1 MISSLPAPLPLQ
13 GYRVMI
19 LTSLNLSG
27 SSYLFVPSSLVLR
40 LRGKISLEVVEL

>member
-19 LTSLNLSG
+19 LTSLISG
-27 SSYLFVPSSLVLR
+27 SSNLFVPSSLVLR
-40 LRGKISLEVVEL
+40 LTGKI